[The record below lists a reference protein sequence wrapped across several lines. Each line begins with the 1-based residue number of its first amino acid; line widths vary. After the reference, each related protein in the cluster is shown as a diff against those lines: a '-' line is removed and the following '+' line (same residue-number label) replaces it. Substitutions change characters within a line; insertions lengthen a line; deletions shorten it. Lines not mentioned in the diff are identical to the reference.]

1 MASGIGKHR
10 NAAGAIVGAVQNHS
24 RSSERLAISQLHD
37 HSGDAAFILFGD
49 GGRVRGLRR
58 GGKWNQKN

>member
-1 MASGIGKHR
+1 MASRIGKHR

-37 HSGDAAFILFGD
+37 HSGNAAFFFFWNRGSV
-49 GGRVRGLRR
+49 GGLRR